1 MRILDLG
8 LGVIALQSWED
19 AEMAS
24 QSAGVTTRGLQHE
37 TKARARVQAAR
48 KGRENISSTILSAPR
63 PGVDETLPGRRASR
77 RGRRPNPRVTGW
89 LRAHFDVTVCS
100 TLVEAEM

>member
-1 MRILDLG
+1 MQILDLG

-37 TKARARVQAAR
+37 TKARARVQAA
-48 KGRENISSTILSAPR
+48 S
-63 PGVDETLPGRRASR
+63 
-77 RGRRPNPRVTGW
+77 
-89 LRAHFDVTVCS
+89 
-100 TLVEAEM
+100 